1 VSLHLNPESLGNHL
15 QFISPKTTMKAVSSV
30 LLSLSIFVAASFPEQ
45 LAHGDRSGHAK
56 LAKEIRAA
64 DVEIEERSE
73 GHTLHKR
80 FGPGR
85 MTFYDV
91 GL

>member
-1 VSLHLNPESLGNHL
+1 M
-15 QFISPKTTMKAVSSV
+15 KTVSSV
-30 LLSLSIFVAASFPEQ
+30 LLSLSIFIAAACAEQ
-45 LAHGDRSGHAK
+45 LAHGERSDHA
-56 LAKEIRAA
+56 IRAA
-64 DVEIEERSE
+64 EVEIVERSE
-73 GHTLHKR
+73 NHTLHKR

>member
-1 VSLHLNPESLGNHL
+1 
-15 QFISPKTTMKAVSSV
+15 MKATPSV
-30 LLSLSIFVAASFPEQ
+30 LLSLFVFLAAACAEQ
-45 LAHGDRSGHAK
+45 LGHAKRSGHAK
-56 LAKEIRAA
+56 LANDVRAL
-64 DVEIEERSE
+64 EERSE

-91 GL
+91 GM

>member
-1 VSLHLNPESLGNHL
+1 
-15 QFISPKTTMKAVSSV
+15 MKAIPSV
-30 LLSLSIFVAASFPEQ
+30 LLSLSVFVAAACAEQ
-45 LAHGDRSGHAK
+45 LAHGKRSGHAK
-56 LAKEIRAA
+56 LANEVRAA
-64 DVEIEERSE
+64 EFELEERSE
-73 GHTLHKR
+73 SHTLHKR

>member
-1 VSLHLNPESLGNHL
+1 
-15 QFISPKTTMKAVSSV
+15 MKAIQSV
-30 LLSLSIFVAASFPEQ
+30 LLSLSVFLAATCAEQ
-45 LAHGDRSGHAK
+45 PGHAKRSGHAK
-56 LAKEIRAA
+56 LANDVRAA
-64 DVEIEERSE
+64 KFDLEERSE

-91 GL
+91 GM

>member
-1 VSLHLNPESLGNHL
+1 
-15 QFISPKTTMKAVSSV
+15 MKAIQSV
-30 LLSLSIFVAASFPEQ
+30 LLSLSVFLAAACAEQ
-45 LAHGDRSGHAK
+45 LGHAKRSGHAK
-56 LAKEIRAA
+56 LANDIRAA
-64 DVEIEERSE
+64 EFDLEERSE

>member
-1 VSLHLNPESLGNHL
+1 
-15 QFISPKTTMKAVSSV
+15 MKAVSSV
-30 LLSLSIFVAASFPEQ
+30 LLSLSVFVAAACAEQ
-45 LAHGDRSGHAK
+45 LAYGKRSGHAK
-56 LAKEIRAA
+56 LANEVRAA
-64 DVEIEERSE
+64 GLELEERSE

>member
-1 VSLHLNPESLGNHL
+1 
-15 QFISPKTTMKAVSSV
+15 MKAAPSV
-30 LLSLSIFVAASFPEQ
+30 LLSLSAFIAAACAELP
-45 LAHGDRSGHAK
+45 AHGKRSGHPEFAHK
-56 LAKEIRAA
+56 ARAA
-64 DVEIEERSE
+64 ELGHAGRSE
-73 GHTLHKR
+73 NHTLHKR